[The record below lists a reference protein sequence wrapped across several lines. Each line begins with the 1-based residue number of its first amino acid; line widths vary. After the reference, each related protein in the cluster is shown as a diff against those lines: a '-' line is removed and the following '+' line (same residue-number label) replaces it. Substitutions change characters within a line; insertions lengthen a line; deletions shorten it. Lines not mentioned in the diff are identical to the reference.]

1 MPFSK
6 LLQNIKEL
14 SASQQNIGQATG
26 FSFCKK
32 MKTKLHKL
40 KRMGKLSLSR
50 GNRRGQNVLDLRK
63 GSFSAGCRKASGMS
77 AIVKIV
83 LQLC

>member
-1 MPFSK
+1 
-6 LLQNIKEL
+6 
-14 SASQQNIGQATG
+14 
-26 FSFCKK
+26 
-32 MKTKLHKL
+32 MKVKLHKL

-83 LQLC
+83 LQLCLFLYCADIILQNYFDDHLVADQLDSSK